1 MKKKLLIGILIGLGL
16 VVMLLMAF
24 PFGMI
29 FALAFWIYLGVM
41 YRKRKRVFHEEIEPG
56 LAKKQLKRL
65 KILIIAAGI
74 SFTIAIVGIIMVGI
88 IMHNVQSG
96 LSETE
101 ESLYFF
107 IGIVASYLFIL
118 ASVGGLVIFIK
129 GRRKPI

>member
-1 MKKKLLIGILIGLGL
+1 MKKKLLNGILIGLGL

-74 SFTIAIVGIIMVGI
+74 SFPIAIVGI

-101 ESLYFF
+101 ESLYFL

-118 ASVGGLVIFIK
+118 ASAGGLFIFIK
-129 GRRKPI
+129 GSRKPI

>member
-1 MKKKLLIGILIGLGL
+1 MKKKLLSGILIGLGL
-16 VVMLLMAF
+16 VVLLWMAF

-29 FALAFWIYLGVM
+29 FSLAFWIYLGVM

-74 SFTIAIVGIIMVGI
+74 SFTIAIVGIIM
-88 IMHNVQSG
+88 HNVQSG

-107 IGIVASYLFIL
+107 IGIVALYLFIL
-118 ASVGGLVIFIK
+118 ASGGGLVIFIK
-129 GRRKPI
+129 GRQKPI

>member
-1 MKKKLLIGILIGLGL
+1 MKKKLLNGILIGLG
-16 VVMLLMAF
+16 VTVMLWMAF

-41 YRKRKRVFHEEIEPG
+41 FWKRKGVFHEEIEPG

-65 KILIIAAGI
+65 KILVIAAGI
-74 SFTIAIVGIIMVGI
+74 SFSIAIVGI
-88 IMHNVQSG
+88 IMHNVQSN

-107 IGIVASYLFIL
+107 IGIVALYLFIL
-118 ASVGGLVIFIK
+118 TSAGGLVILIK
-129 GRRKPI
+129 GRQKPI

>member
-24 PFGMI
+24 PYGMI

-74 SFTIAIVGIIMVGI
+74 SFTIAIVGIIM
-88 IMHNVQSG
+88 HNVQSG

-107 IGIVASYLFIL
+107 IGIVALYLFIL
-118 ASVGGLVIFIK
+118 ASAGGLVLFIK

>member
-1 MKKKLLIGILIGLGL
+1 MKKTLLIGLGL
-16 VVMLLMAF
+16 VVILLFAF
-24 PFGMI
+24 PFGLI
-29 FALAFWIYLGVM
+29 SALAFWIYLGVM

-56 LAKKQLKRL
+56 LAKKLLRRL
-65 KILIIAAGI
+65 KILVIAAGI
-74 SFTIAIVGIIMVGI
+74 SFTIAVVGI

-118 ASVGGLVIFIK
+118 ASAGGLLIFIE

>member
-16 VVMLLMAF
+16 VVMLFSPF
-24 PFGMI
+24 PWGMI

-74 SFTIAIVGIIMVGI
+74 SFTIAIVGIIM
-88 IMHNVQSG
+88 HNVQSG

-101 ESLYFF
+101 ESFYFL

-118 ASVGGLVIFIK
+118 ASGGGLVIFIK

>member
-1 MKKKLLIGILIGLGL
+1 MKKKILIGILIGLGL
-16 VVMLLMAF
+16 VVMLFSPF
-24 PFGMI
+24 PWGMI

-41 YRKRKRVFHEEIEPG
+41 YRKRKRVFHEEMEPG

-74 SFTIAIVGIIMVGI
+74 SFTIAIVGIIM
-88 IMHNVQSG
+88 HNVQSG

-101 ESLYFF
+101 ESLYFL

-118 ASVGGLVIFIK
+118 ASGGGLVIFIK

>member
-1 MKKKLLIGILIGLGL
+1 MRKKLLNGILIGLGV
-16 VVMLLMAF
+16 VVMLWMAF

-29 FALAFWIYLGVM
+29 LALAFWIYLGVM
-41 YRKRKRVFHEEIEPG
+41 FWKRKRVFYEDIEPE

-65 KILIIAAGI
+65 KVLIIASGI
-74 SFTIAIVGIIMVGI
+74 SFTVAIVGI
-88 IMHNVQSG
+88 IMHNVRSG

-107 IGIVASYLFIL
+107 IGIVALYLFFL
-118 ASVGGLVIFIK
+118 VSGGGLVIFIK

>member
-1 MKKKLLIGILIGLGL
+1 MKKTFLIGLGL
-16 VVMLLMAF
+16 VVMLLLAF
-24 PFGMI
+24 PFGLI
-29 FALAFWIYLGVM
+29 LALAFWIYLGMM
-41 YRKRKRVFHEEIEPG
+41 YRQGKRVFHVEIEPG

-74 SFTIAIVGIIMVGI
+74 SFTIAAVGI

-101 ESLYFF
+101 ESLYLF
-107 IGIVASYLFIL
+107 IGVIATYLFIL
-118 ASVGGLVIFIK
+118 ASAGGLLILIE

>member
-16 VVMLLMAF
+16 VVFLLMTF

-41 YRKRKRVFHEEIEPG
+41 YRKRKRVFHEEMEPG

-65 KILIIAAGI
+65 KILVITAGI
-74 SFTIAIVGIIMVGI
+74 SFSIAIVGI

-101 ESLYFF
+101 ESLYFL

-118 ASVGGLVIFIK
+118 ASGGGLVIFIK

>member
-1 MKKKLLIGILIGLGL
+1 MKNKLLIGILIGLGV
-16 VVMLLMAF
+16 VVMLWMAF

-29 FALAFWIYLGVM
+29 FSLAFWIYLGVM
-41 YRKRKRVFHEEIEPG
+41 YRKRKSVFHEEIEPG

-65 KILIIAAGI
+65 KILIIAGGI
-74 SFTIAIVGIIMVGI
+74 SLTIAIVGI

-107 IGIVASYLFIL
+107 IGIVALYLFIL
-118 ASVGGLVIFIK
+118 ASGGGLVIFIK
-129 GRRKPI
+129 GRQKPI

>member
-1 MKKKLLIGILIGLGL
+1 MKKKLLHGILIGLGV
-16 VVMLLMAF
+16 VVMLWMAF

-29 FALAFWIYLGVM
+29 FSLAFWIYLGVM
-41 YRKRKRVFHEEIEPG
+41 YRKRKSVFHEEIEPG

-74 SFTIAIVGIIMVGI
+74 SLTIAIVGI

-96 LSETE
+96 LLEIE

-107 IGIVASYLFIL
+107 IGIVALYLFIL
-118 ASVGGLVIFIK
+118 ASGGGLVIFIK
-129 GRRKPI
+129 GRQKPI